1 MSRAGRENP
10 AHTAVFVVEQPL
22 PLNKAIKKVLQ
33 RYWRLSRSL
42 TMGAQGLVL
51 DGDGRVLLIRHT
63 YQSGWHFPGGG
74 VEKNETVLAALSR
87 ELEEEAGIT
96 LLEVPELF
104 GIYANFRAFPSDH
117 IALFVVRRWRQ
128 PRIPK
133 PNREVVEQGFFD
145 PKAVPEATSA
155 GTRRRIAE
163 VLGHAPRT
171 EQW

>member
-1 MSRAGRENP
+1 
-10 AHTAVFVVEQPL
+10 L

-33 RYWRLSRSL
+33 SYWRLSRSL
-42 TMGAQGLVL
+42 TMGAQALVL
-51 DGDGRVLLIRHT
+51 DGGGRVLLIRHT

-74 VEKNETVLAALSR
+74 VEKNETVLAALAR

-96 LLEVPELF
+96 LLDIPELF
-104 GIYANFRAFPSDH
+104 GIYANFHAFPSDH
-117 IALFVVRRWRQ
+117 IALFVVRRWQQARL
-128 PRIPK
+128 PK

-145 PKAVPEATSA
+145 PSALPEGTAA

-163 VLGHAPRT
+163 VLADAPRA